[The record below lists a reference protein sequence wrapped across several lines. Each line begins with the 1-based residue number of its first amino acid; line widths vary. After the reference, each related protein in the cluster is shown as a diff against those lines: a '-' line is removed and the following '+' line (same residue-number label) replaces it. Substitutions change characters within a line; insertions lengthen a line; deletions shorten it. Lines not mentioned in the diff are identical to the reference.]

1 MWKNLTD
8 YKNFRTKKYSTGL
21 PGTINVTRVS
31 WEYFKQFV
39 AMEGDLDNMAPY
51 VVLSVAED
59 AGEDEK
65 LSLAQDV

>member
-1 MWKNLTD
+1 
-8 YKNFRTKKYSTGL
+8 
-21 PGTINVTRVS
+21 
-31 WEYFKQFV
+31 
-39 AMEGDLDNMAPY
+39 MEGDLDNMAPY